1 MTPEGKFFTI
11 IFACE
16 ERYSHDL
23 INELVG
29 GVLTTENRV
38 GEVLD
43 LVNQNLPEE
52 QMMIALKEIRK
63 RDNIP
68 YEDMKIMTKIGMTN
82 MKNIKS
88 ISKSFAY

>member
-1 MTPEGKFFTI
+1 MTPEGKIFTI

-38 GEVLD
+38 DEVLD
-43 LVNQNLPEE
+43 LVNQKLPEE
-52 QMMIALKEIRK
+52 QMINALKNIRI

-68 YEDMKIMTKIGMTN
+68 YEDKYEYFLEDDFD
-82 MKNIKS
+82 KN
-88 ISKSFAY
+88 

>member
-23 INELVG
+23 INELVDG
-29 GVLTTENRV
+29 ILTTIERID
-38 GEVLD
+38 EVLD

-68 YEDMKIMTKIGMTN
+68 YEDG
-82 MKNIKS
+82 
-88 ISKSFAY
+88 YDYEDCDEDCDDDYYDEYEEY

>member
-23 INELVG
+23 INELVDG
-29 GVLTTENRV
+29 ILTTIERID
-38 GEVLD
+38 EVLD

-68 YEDMKIMTKIGMTN
+68 YEDEYDYEDYN
-82 MKNIKS
+82 EDCDDD
-88 ISKSFAY
+88 YDDEYEEY

>member
-38 GEVLD
+38 EEVPD

-52 QMMIALKEIRK
+52 QMITALKEIRK

-68 YEDMKIMTKIGMTN
+68 YEDE
-82 MKNIKS
+82 
-88 ISKSFAY
+88 YDYEDCDEDWDDEYEEY

>member
-1 MTPEGKFFTI
+1 MTPEGKFFSI

-16 ERYSHDL
+16 ERYSHEL

-38 GEVLD
+38 DEVLD

-52 QMMIALKEIRK
+52 QMITVLKNIRI
-63 RDNIP
+63 RDKIP
-68 YEDMKIMTKIGMTN
+68 YEDEYEYED
-82 MKNIKS
+82 
-88 ISKSFAY
+88 FL

>member
-1 MTPEGKFFTI
+1 MTTEGKFFTI

-23 INELVG
+23 IKELVG

-38 GEVLD
+38 DEVLD

-68 YEDMKIMTKIGMTN
+68 YEDEYDYKDCDEDWDDE
-82 MKNIKS
+82 
-88 ISKSFAY
+88 YEEY